1 LFAVL
6 LLDRRDSVSVFIV
19 GGDYLGNIPAKLK
32 GFGFTEI
39 MHLSGRKKG
48 HVTVEIPSQVDVVL
62 VLTNYVN
69 HGCAVKI
76 KEKARKMGVR
86 TLFARRA
93 WSHISEMLMR
103 ELG

>member
-1 LFAVL
+1 M
-6 LLDRRDSVSVFIV
+6 SVFIV

-48 HVTVEIPSQVDVVL
+48 HVAVEIPSQVDVVL

-76 KEKARKMGVR
+76 KEKARKMGAK

-93 WSHISEMLMR
+93 WSHISEMLVR

>member
-1 LFAVL
+1 M
-6 LLDRRDSVSVFIV
+6 SVFIV
-19 GGDYLGNIPAKLK
+19 GGDYLGNIPDKLK

-62 VLTNYVN
+62 VLTNYIN

-76 KEKARKMGVR
+76 KEQARKMGIK

-93 WSHISEMLMR
+93 WSDISKMLVR
-103 ELG
+103 EFG